1 MMKSFVANEN
11 EVDVTSF
18 EILCER
24 NKVPISTKWW
34 FSIFLNNHNR
44 SDPPFILQKQNVWT
58 YYKNDWIRLLLQT
71 VIKVQLD

>member
-24 NKVPISTKWW
+24 NKVPISTK
-34 FSIFLNNHNR
+34 
-44 SDPPFILQKQNVWT
+44 
-58 YYKNDWIRLLLQT
+58 
-71 VIKVQLD
+71 